1 MGFPT
6 EIFMTTEKELAEAL
20 KKNPDTIEIEGDLA
34 RKVVKIKAT
43 GAVTWGACLVMISFC
58 AFSAAATVATAGTAA
73 PATTIPTT
81 LSLGVAATAW
91 GVPTATTAVSIAIA
105 GGIRSLDKLRKYKLT
120 KISDEKIRLTKR

>member
-1 MGFPT
+1 
-6 EIFMTTEKELAEAL
+6 MTTEKELAEAL

-34 RKVVKIKAT
+34 RKVIKIKAT
-43 GAVTWGACLVMISFC
+43 GAVAWGACLVMISFC
-58 AFSAAATVATAGTAA
+58 AISVAATVATAGTAA

-81 LSLGVAATAW
+81 FSLGVAATTW

>member
-1 MGFPT
+1 
-6 EIFMTTEKELAEAL
+6 MTTEKELAEAL

-34 RKVVKIKAT
+34 RKVIKIKTT
-43 GAVTWGACLVMISFC
+43 GAVAWGVCVAAVLCCVISVT
-58 AFSAAATVATAGTAA
+58 ATVASAGTTA

-81 LSLGVAATAW
+81 LSLGVAATTW

-120 KISDEKIRLTKR
+120 KISDERIRLTKQ

>member
-1 MGFPT
+1 
-6 EIFMTTEKELAEAL
+6 MTTEKELAEAL

-34 RKVVKIKAT
+34 RKVIKIKTT
-43 GAVTWGACLVMISFC
+43 GAVAWGVCVAAVLCCAIS
-58 AFSAAATVATAGTAA
+58 ATATVASAGTTA

-81 LSLGVAATAW
+81 LSLGVAATTW